1 MADQLQQGE
10 ASGPGKLGQA
20 LLFLANF
27 VKHPLK
33 VGWFLPS
40 SRFLVDDVLQPIKW
54 EEAKVIVEYGPGT
67 GTFTTR
73 ILERMRPDA
82 KLIAVEINPE
92 FCKFLSQSV
101 TDPRFHLVKES
112 AAEIDSI
119 LECLGFSEADYV
131 ISGIPFTT
139 LPHDLRDSIVRKTYS
154 VLRPEGKFLV
164 YQVSSAVVPY
174 LERVFGNVSRSVQ
187 FLNIVPAQVFSCARS

>member
-1 MADQLQQGE
+1 MDEKRENGQE
-10 ASGPGKLGQA
+10 AGPGKLTQV
-20 LLFLANF
+20 LLFIANF
-27 VKHPLK
+27 FKHPLK
-33 VGWFLPS
+33 VGWLLPS
-40 SRFLVDDVLQPIKW
+40 SRFLVDDVLKPINWDK
-54 EEAKVIVEYGPGT
+54 AKVIVEYGPGT

-92 FCKFLSQSV
+92 FCEFLSQSV

-119 LECLGFSEADYV
+119 LQRFGCENADYI

-139 LPHDLRDSIVRKTYS
+139 LPHHLRDSIVRKTHS
-154 VLRPEGKFLV
+154 ALRPEGQFLV
-164 YQVSSAVVPY
+164 
-174 LERVFGNVSRSVQ
+174 
-187 FLNIVPAQVFSCARS
+187 